1 MENKYNQWYWGIY
14 RWFKWEAKFIPRRF
28 VAGVKNL
35 WKWFPIIWKDRD
47 YDHHFILEILKFKL
61 HNVADR
67 VDNTNRF
74 VDSVNQV
81 RDIRLCERLIQ
92 KLQDGYYVDEMHAY
106 WETKMRTEPIE
117 NSTKYTLEF
126 DDIRDDLHIY
136 LSKYPNDVR
145 RALKS
150 RYLSNKENPSN
161 KQIGIAVSYLR
172 EQRAKTLLFK
182 IMDRK
187 IMSWW
192 D

>member
-1 MENKYNQWYWGIY
+1 MENKYNQWYWRIY

-28 VAGVKNL
+28 VVGIKNNR
-35 WKWFPIIWKDRD
+35 KWFPIIWKDRD
-47 YDHHFILEILKFKL
+47 YDHYFILEILKFKL

-67 VDNTNRF
+67 IDNTNRF
-74 VDSVNQV
+74 VDSVSQV
-81 RDIRLCERLIQ
+81 RDIRICERLIQ
-92 KLQDGYYVDEMHAY
+92 KLQDSYYIDEMHAY

-126 DDIRDDLHIY
+126 DDIRDDMHIY

-150 RYLSNKENPSN
+150 RYLKDRENPSN